1 MKLIDLCSYLD
12 SVVPLSLQES
22 YDNSGLQIGTP
33 ERDISSALI
42 SLDITPEVLDEAI
55 SSKCDIVI
63 THHPLIFSGIK
74 KISGGSL
81 LDRIMMRAIK
91 NDIAVYSSH
100 TNLDVISNGVS
111 RKMAEK
117 LALSNV
123 EVLSPLRNR
132 LLKLVTFIPHS
143 HLDKVREAVFNAGA
157 GVVGNY
163 DCCGFSIHGTGSFRG
178 SENTN
183 PFVGEKGKIHHEE
196 EIRFE
201 TVLYSHLKEKVIRAL
216 LEAHPYEEVAYD
228 IYTIENDNIE
238 IGLGCKGNF
247 EEAMEE
253 DLFLKLV
260 SDVFEAKGVR
270 YSKPTGKKITKVAL
284 CGGAGSS
291 LISEAI
297 ISGADAFVTGDIK
310 YHSFFEIDDR
320 ILLVDIGHFESEK
333 FSSEIL
339 LNLIIKKFP
348 TFAVRISKTN
358 TNPINYL

>member
-216 LEAHPYEEVAYD
+216 LEAHPYDEVAYD